1 MLSSLSSAQRTA
13 PPGTHARVWTA
24 SPSASLDPSHRSRG
38 ALDRLSIQDTLPCYG
53 FSLEALPTRDA
64 RTDQTM
70 IGPAIETDLELLSP
84 RRSGAAP
91 GTNPAAIALPAFVMF
106 IIAEVS
112 WLRGCDSPDHLP
124 YVRPPGR
131 HSHLT
136 DSASFPRTKRRNFRV
151 SFGRRFVA
159 VKGFLSESPHL
170 LGIDSSATHW
180 QALPGLSW
188 LSYSRPR
195 DLPAVPGVINSGS
208 TCCHVADSPRQ
219 HGLNG
224 RFAPESPRDG
234 LAIRRSRTAL
244 SMTAS
249 VGISRPKFSR
259 IAHDSTL
266 RPL

>member
-1 MLSSLSSAQRTA
+1 
-13 PPGTHARVWTA
+13 
-24 SPSASLDPSHRSRG
+24 
-38 ALDRLSIQDTLPCYG
+38 
-53 FSLEALPTRDA
+53 
-64 RTDQTM
+64 
-70 IGPAIETDLELLSP
+70 
-84 RRSGAAP
+84 
-91 GTNPAAIALPAFVMF
+91 MF

-136 DSASFPRTKRRNFRV
+136 DSVSFPRTKRRNFRV

-180 QALPGLSW
+180 QALPGRSW

-249 VGISRPKFSR
+249 VGIRRLKFSR

-266 RPL
+266 RPLSSGLRCIDRLSDRMLRLFWPAIRGQTGLLQQASVERSEHLSMHRALQQTA